1 LAVSKNVDV
10 SDRCEASDVLCER
23 CGREVDEIAALR

>member
-1 LAVSKNVDV
+1 VSKNVDV
-10 SDRCEASDVLCER
+10 GSRCEASNVVCEG

>member
-1 LAVSKNVDV
+1 MSKNVDV
-10 SDRCEASDVLCER
+10 RGRCETSDVVCEG